1 MWKTLVQVHIDCCSQ
16 LYMPGQT
23 QALLK
28 IGKLFYDFT
37 SRIPEVRSLDYW
49 TRLSKLKMLSQE
61 RRMERYRIIYVWKVL
76 QGLTPNCGIIL
87 SSENERLGRRLEIP
101 RLKSNG
107 RQAIQTLREQ
117 TLQINGARLFNIIPR
132 ESREIQ
138 TNKEDFKTA
147 LDKFLETIPDHPR
160 MGLLV
165 PGASNKIT
173 GRQDNSLLA
182 WIRET

>member
-1 MWKTLVQVHIDCCSQ
+1 MF
-16 LYMPGQT
+16 
-23 QALLK
+23 
-28 IGKLFYDFT
+28 GKFFKD
-37 SRIPEVRSLDYW
+37 
-49 TRLSKLKMLSQE
+49 
-61 RRMERYRIIYVWKVL
+61 
-76 QGLTPNCGIIL
+76 CGIKL

-132 ESREIQ
+132 EIREIQ
-138 TNKEDFKTA
+138 TSKEDFKTA

-165 PGASNKIT
+165 PGASNQIT